1 MEAILRHLILT
12 LTTMVALLSAQHHLV
27 GGTGAPATIEKTP
40 SYIEGKELFDTPSG
54 NFDVGFF
61 QVKGGE
67 TMAHLPMHLTAT
79 TTLPDGFYPT
89 KDTTG
94 LVETRVIGTQ
104 YVFYDATNKVL
115 GTSTDQTITTKLQT
129 KDAPLPTISVAAD
142 AIVTP

>member
-12 LTTMVALLSAQHHLV
+12 LTTMVTLLSAHQHPLA
-27 GGTGAPATIEKTP
+27 GGTGTIEKTP

-67 TMAHLPMHLTAT
+67 TMAHLPIHLTAT

-94 LVETRVIGTQ
+94 LIETRVIGTQ
-104 YVFYDATNKVL
+104 YVFYDVTNKVL
-115 GTSTDQTITTKLQT
+115 GTSTDQTITAKLQT
-129 KDAPLPTISVAAD
+129 KDAPLPTIA
-142 AIVTP
+142 VTQDI